1 MLPIKNP
8 HAGSSTNYST
18 NIQTESDLLL
28 ISISFYKN
36 RQEKQRHVRI
46 LKAESRVSHAD
57 VSVHINAKA

>member
-1 MLPIKNP
+1 MLLIKNP
-8 HAGSSTNYST
+8 RAGSSTNYST

-28 ISISFYKN
+28 ISISSYKN

-46 LKAESRVSHAD
+46 LKGEPRVTHAE